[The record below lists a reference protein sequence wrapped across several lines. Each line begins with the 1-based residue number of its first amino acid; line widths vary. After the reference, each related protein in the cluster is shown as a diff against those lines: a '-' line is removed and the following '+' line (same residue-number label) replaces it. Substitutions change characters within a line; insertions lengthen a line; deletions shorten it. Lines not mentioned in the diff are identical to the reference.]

1 MSPCGW
7 LYRWDSWILRFIV
20 NKQENWLW
28 AYNMCHSAMPNCFFC
43 HYYQTI
49 PSLKCRSDIISDRGY
64 EHFFFFLFA
73 LFFFLTFFSH
83 FLCICV
89 SFGVNYDSSKFDRK
103 LKGSWE
109 IRLFQYRL
117 RIQSFSIRSF
127 QLERHWFVWMH
138 SSVSF
143 KQ

>member
-1 MSPCGW
+1 MG
-7 LYRWDSWILRFIV
+7 DSTDEILEFFVLLSTSKKTDCELTICVTRLCLIV
-20 NKQENWLW
+20 
-28 AYNMCHSAMPNCFFC
+28 FFC

-127 QLERHWFVWMH
+127 QLERH
-138 SSVSF
+138 
-143 KQ
+143 